1 MGVRRFHAGCALQ
14 TALHTLIRTRRPAVT
29 TDSAAKDAAPA
40 DPPTSPAGLKK
51 GAIGM
56 VAVIFMAV
64 ANAAPITAMTGN
76 TPIAVGFGNG
86 LGAPAG
92 FLFATII
99 LTLFALGY
107 VAMAKHITTTG
118 AFYGFI
124 SHGLGQVW
132 GMASGALATF
142 AYVVF
147 EGSLIGGCAY
157 FANDAVNTIVG
168 VNIPWL
174 VFAVGAI
181 VVIAALS
188 HFHIS
193 LAAAILGVTLVCE
206 VLILFSLAFSV
217 IFSGGG
223 PDGFML
229 DQTVLLNN
237 AFQGLPSEAFGTAAA
252 AGSMAIGLFFAFWS
266 WVGFETTA
274 VYGEESR
281 NPKKIIP
288 RATLIAVIGLGL
300 FYTFISAMVIAGNG
314 AKASVEASISA
325 SPLDLFFKLVDANLG
340 GFLLDIYKILLV
352 IGSFACALAFHNAAS
367 RYLYAL
373 GREIPSDRVRSTIG
387 GTHHKHG
394 SPYIASA
401 IQSII
406 TLVIVLLF
414 AGFTA
419 VQVPGA
425 DGVPVDTPSLVPY
438 TNVYG
443 LLALIGTAA
452 ILLVQAICSAAVI
465 SYFWARKT
473 HRGNVITTLICPL
486 IGGVAMLYV
495 VWLLWD
501 NRAFAAG
508 YAANSLVF
516 KAGPYLILGVF
527 VLGLAYA
534 LWMRFARPAAY
545 AEIGRTVME
554 DTHERSDE
562 PVA

>member
-1 MGVRRFHAGCALQ
+1 M
-14 TALHTLIRTRRPAVT
+14 
-29 TDSAAKDAAPA
+29 
-40 DPPTSPAGLKK
+40 
-51 GAIGM
+51 M
-56 VAVIFMAV
+56 AVIFMAV

-132 GMASGALATF
+132 GMASGMLATF

-157 FANDAVNTIVG
+157 FANDAVNTLVG
-168 VNIPWL
+168 VDVPWL
-174 VFAVGAI
+174 VFAIGAV
-181 VVIAALS
+181 VVIAALC

-193 LAAAILGVTLVCE
+193 LTAAILGVTLVAE
-206 VLILFSLAFSV
+206 VLILFALAFSV
-217 IFSGGG
+217 IFAGGG

-229 DQTVLLNN
+229 DKTVLLNN
-237 AFQGLPSEAFGTAAA
+237 AFTNLPEGAFGTAAA

-300 FYTFISAMVIAGNG
+300 FYTFVSAMVLAGNG
-314 AKASVEASISA
+314 AKASVEASISS
-325 SPLDLFFKLVDANLG
+325 SPLDLFFGLVQANLG
-340 GFLLDIYKILLV
+340 TIPLDIYKILLV

-367 RYLYAL
+367 RYLFAL
-373 GREIPSDRVRSTIG
+373 GREIPAAAVQKSIG
-387 GTHHKHG
+387 AAHPKHG

-401 IQSII
+401 VQALI
-406 TLVIVLLF
+406 TLVVVVLF
-414 AGFTA
+414 GVFTA
-419 VQVPGA
+419 VQVPDA
-425 DGVPVDTPSLVPY
+425 DGVPVDTPALVPY
-438 TNVYG
+438 VNIYG

-452 ILLVQAICSAAVI
+452 ILLVQAICSFAVI
-465 SYFWARKT
+465 WYFWVRKT
-473 HRGNVITTLICPL
+473 HRGNVITTLVCPL

-508 YAANSLVF
+508 YAANSQVF
-516 KAGPYLILGVF
+516 KAGPYLILAVF
-527 VLGLAYA
+527 VIGLVYA
-534 LWMRFARPAAY
+534 LWLRYSRPEVYGA
-545 AEIGRTVME
+545 IGRTVME
-554 DTHERSDE
+554 DAHER
-562 PVA
+562 P

>member
-1 MGVRRFHAGCALQ
+1 MA
-14 TALHTLIRTRRPAVT
+14 TE
-29 TDSAAKDAAPA
+29 SAPVA
-40 DPPTSPAGLKK
+40 DPPAAPAGLKK
-51 GAIGM
+51 GSVGM

-76 TPIAVGFGNG
+76 VPIAVGFGNG

-107 VAMAKHITTTG
+107 VAMARHITTTG

-124 SHGLGQVW
+124 SHGLGQIW
-132 GMASGALATF
+132 GMASGVLATF

-157 FANDAVNTIVG
+157 FANDAFNTIVG
-168 VNIPWL
+168 VDVPWL
-174 VFAVGAI
+174 VFGIGAVVLIG
-181 VVIAALS
+181 VLS

-193 LAAAILGVTLVCE
+193 LAAAVLGITLTAE
-206 VLILFSLAFSV
+206 VIILFALAFSV

-237 AFQGLPSEAFGTAAA
+237 AFESLPAGAFGSAAA

-300 FYTFISAMVIAGNG
+300 FYTFISSMVLAGNG
-314 AKASVEASISA
+314 ARASVDASISA
-325 SPLDLFFKLVDANLG
+325 SPLDLFFTLVGDNLG
-340 GFLLDIYKILLV
+340 GVLLSVYKILLV

-367 RYLYAL
+367 RYLFAL
-373 GREIPSDRVRSTIG
+373 GREIPSDKVKNTVG
-387 GTHHKHG
+387 AAHPTHG

-401 IQSII
+401 IQSAI

-414 AGFTA
+414 YFFTS
-419 VQVPGA
+419 VQVPDA
-425 DGVPVDTPSLVPY
+425 DGALVDTPALVPY
-438 TNVYG
+438 TNIYG

-465 SYFWARKT
+465 WYFWVRKT
-473 HRGNVITTLICPL
+473 HSGNLITTLICPL

-508 YAANSLVF
+508 YASSSLVF
-516 KAGPYLILGVF
+516 KAAPYIIVAVFAVGLG
-527 VLGLAYA
+527 YA
-534 LWMRFARPAAY
+534 LWLRAAKPAMY

-554 DTHERSDE
+554 DTHERSD
-562 PVA
+562 A

>member
-1 MGVRRFHAGCALQ
+1 VS
-14 TALHTLIRTRRPAVT
+14 TE
-29 TDSAAKDAAPA
+29 SAPVQSSEI
-40 DPPTSPAGLKK
+40 PSGLKK

-56 VAVIFMAV
+56 AAVIFMAV

-124 SHGLGQVW
+124 SHGLGQIW
-132 GMASGALATF
+132 GMAAGFLATF

-157 FANDAVNTIVG
+157 FANDAVNTIFNI
-168 VNIPWL
+168 NIPWL
-174 VFAVGAI
+174 VFAVAAVVAIGA
-181 VVIAALS
+181 LC

-193 LAAAILGVTLVCE
+193 LTAAILGVTLTAE
-206 VLILFSLAFSV
+206 VIILGALAFTV
-217 IFSGGG
+217 IFKGGG

-229 DQTVLLNN
+229 DQTVLLGN
-237 AFQGLPSEAFGTAAA
+237 AFEGLPAGAFGTAAA
-252 AGSMAIGLFFAFWS
+252 SGSMAIGLFFAFWS

-300 FYTFISAMVIAGNG
+300 FYTFVSAMVLAGNG
-314 AKASVEASISA
+314 AKTSVEASISA
-325 SPLDLFFKLVDANLG
+325 SPLDLFFNLVQANLG
-340 GFLLDIYKILLV
+340 GVLLDVYKILLV

-367 RYLYAL
+367 RYLFAL
-373 GREIPSDRVRSTIG
+373 GREIPSAAVKSTLG
-387 GTHHKHG
+387 AAHPKHG

-401 IQSII
+401 VQAVI
-406 TLVIVLLF
+406 TMAIVLAF
-414 AGFTA
+414 AFFTA
-419 VQVPGA
+419 VQVPDA
-425 DGVPVDTPSLVPY
+425 NGVPVDTPALVPY
-438 TNVYG
+438 TNIYG

-452 ILLVQAICSAAVI
+452 ILLVQAICSFAVI
-465 SYFWARKT
+465 SYFWVRKT

-508 YAANSLVF
+508 YASNSLVF
-516 KAGPYLILGVF
+516 KDAPFFIAGIF
-527 VLGLAYA
+527 VIGLAYA
-534 LWMRFARPAAY
+534 LWLRIARPAVY
-545 AEIGRTVME
+545 AEVGRTVME
-554 DTHERSDE
+554 DAHER
-562 PVA
+562 A

>member
-1 MGVRRFHAGCALQ
+1 
-14 TALHTLIRTRRPAVT
+14 VT
-29 TDSAAKDAAPA
+29 TESAAVETTAAP
-40 DPPTSPAGLKK
+40 PTGLKK
-51 GAIGM
+51 GAIGI

-76 TPIAVGFGNG
+76 VPIAVGWGNG

-107 VAMAKHITTTG
+107 VAMARHITTTG

-132 GMASGALATF
+132 GMASGMLATF

-157 FANDAVNTIVG
+157 FANDAVNTILD
-168 VNIPWL
+168 VNVPWL
-174 VFAVGAI
+174 VFAIGATVAI
-181 VVIAALS
+181 GLLC

-193 LAAAILGVTLVCE
+193 VTAAILGVTLTAE
-206 VLILFSLAFSV
+206 VLILLALAFTV

-229 DQTVLLNN
+229 DKTVLLNK
-237 AFQGLPSEAFGTAAA
+237 AFEGLPAGAFGTAAA

-300 FYTFISAMVIAGNG
+300 FYTFISAMVLAGNG
-314 AKASVEASISA
+314 AKTSVETSISA
-325 SPLDLFFKLVDANLG
+325 SPLNLFFGLVDANLG
-340 GFLLDIYKILLV
+340 TVLLDVYKILLV

-367 RYLYAL
+367 RYLFAL
-373 GREIPSDRVRSTIG
+373 GREIPSAKVQSTIG
-387 GTHHKHG
+387 AAHPKHG

-401 IQSII
+401 VQSVI

-419 VQVPGA
+419 VQVPDASGT
-425 DGVPVDTPSLVPY
+425 PVDTPSLVPY
-438 TNVYG
+438 TNIYG
-443 LLALIGTAA
+443 LLALIGTAG

-465 SYFWARKT
+465 WYFWVRKT
-473 HRGNVITTLICPL
+473 HRGNVITTLICPA

-508 YAANSLVF
+508 LAANSQVF
-516 KAGPYLILGVF
+516 KAAPYMILAVFLI
-527 VLGLAYA
+527 GLAYA
-534 LWMRFARPAAY
+534 VWLRFARPATY

-554 DTHERSDE
+554 DAHERAE
-562 PVA
+562 T

>member
-1 MGVRRFHAGCALQ
+1 MS
-14 TALHTLIRTRRPAVT
+14 
-29 TDSAAKDAAPA
+29 TDSAAVEAAA
-40 DPPTSPAGLKK
+40 PAGLKK

-76 TPIAVGFGNG
+76 VPIAVGFGNG

-92 FLFATII
+92 FLFATIA

-107 VAMAKHITTTG
+107 VAMARHITTTG

-132 GMASGALATF
+132 GMASGFLATF

-157 FANDAVNTIVG
+157 FANDAVNSIAG
-168 VNIPWL
+168 VDIPWL
-174 VFAVGAI
+174 AFAVAAI
-181 VVIAALS
+181 VAIAALC

-193 LAAAILGVTLVCE
+193 LTAAILGVTLVSE
-206 VLILFSLAFSV
+206 VLILLALAFTI

-229 DQTVLLNN
+229 DKTVLLNN
-237 AFQGLPSEAFGTAAA
+237 AFTSLPEGAFGTAAA

-300 FYTFISAMVIAGNG
+300 FYTFISAMVLAGNG

-325 SPLDLFFKLVDANLG
+325 SPLDLFFNLVDANLG
-340 GFLLDIYKILLV
+340 GFLLDVYKILLV

-367 RYLYAL
+367 RYLFAL
-373 GREIPSDRVRSTIG
+373 GREIPSDKVKSTLG
-387 GTHHKHG
+387 AAHPRHG

-401 IQSII
+401 VQALI
-406 TLVIVLLF
+406 TMVIVLLF
-414 AGFTA
+414 FGFTA
-419 VQVPGA
+419 VQVPDA
-425 DGVPVDTPSLVPY
+425 AGVPVDTPSLVPY
-438 TNVYG
+438 TNIYG

-452 ILLVQAICSAAVI
+452 ILLVQAICSIAVVW
-465 SYFWARKT
+465 YFWVRKT
-473 HRGNVITTLICPL
+473 HRGNVLTTLVCPVL
-486 IGGVAMLYV
+486 GALAMGYV

-516 KAGPYLILGVF
+516 KNAPFFIAGVF
-527 VLGLAYA
+527 LVGLGYA
-534 LWMRFARPAAY
+534 LWLRRARPEVY

-554 DTHERSDE
+554 DSHERS
-562 PVA
+562 

>member
-1 MGVRRFHAGCALQ
+1 M
-14 TALHTLIRTRRPAVT
+14 T
-29 TDSAAKDAAPA
+29 TESAAREISAAPA
-40 DPPTSPAGLKK
+40 PAPAGLKK
-51 GAIGM
+51 GAVGI

-76 TPIAVGFGNG
+76 VPIAVGFGNG

-92 FLFATII
+92 FLFATVA

-124 SHGLGQVW
+124 SHGLGQIW
-132 GMASGALATF
+132 GMASGLLATF

-174 VFAVGAI
+174 VFAIAAI
-181 VVIAALS
+181 VIIAALC

-193 LAAAILGVTLVCE
+193 LTAAILSVTLVSE
-206 VLILFSLAFSV
+206 VLVLFALAFSV
-217 IFSGGG
+217 IFKGGG

-229 DQTVLLNN
+229 NKTVALQR
-237 AFQGLPSEAFGTAAA
+237 AFESLPAGAFGTAAA

-288 RATLIAVIGLGL
+288 RATLIAVVGLGL
-300 FYTFISAMVIAGNG
+300 FYTFISALVLAGNG
-314 AKASVEASISA
+314 AKASIEASISA
-325 SPLDLFFKLVDANLG
+325 SPLDLFFKLVNANLG
-340 GFLLDIYKILLV
+340 GVLLDIYKVLLV

-367 RYLYAL
+367 RYLFAL
-373 GREIPSDRVRSTIG
+373 GREIPSAAVQKTVG
-387 GTHHKHG
+387 AAHPKHG

-401 IQSII
+401 IQSVI

-414 AGFTA
+414 AFFTA
-419 VQVPGA
+419 VQVPDSNGN
-425 DGVPVDTPSLVPY
+425 PVDTPLLVPY
-438 TNVYG
+438 TNIYG

-465 SYFWARKT
+465 WYFWVRKT
-473 HRGNVITTLICPL
+473 HRGNVITTLIAPL
-486 IGGVAMLYV
+486 LGGVAMLYV
-495 VWLLWD
+495 VWTLWD

-508 YAANSLVF
+508 LAANSLVF
-516 KAGPYLILGVF
+516 KAAPYIILAFF
-527 VLGLAYA
+527 VVGLAYA
-534 LWMRFARPAAY
+534 VWMRFANPETY

-554 DTHERSDE
+554 ESHERTEE
-562 PVA
+562 PAPEPA

>member
-1 MGVRRFHAGCALQ
+1 
-14 TALHTLIRTRRPAVT
+14 VT
-29 TDSAAKDAAPA
+29 TESAAVDSTAA
-40 DPPTSPAGLKK
+40 SQAGLKK
-51 GAIGM
+51 GAIGI

-76 TPIAVGFGNG
+76 VPIAVGFGNG

-92 FLFATII
+92 FLFATIV
-99 LTLFALGY
+99 LTVFSLGY

-132 GMASGALATF
+132 GMASGLLATF
-142 AYVVF
+142 AYVIF

-174 VFAVGAI
+174 VFAIGAI
-181 VVIAALS
+181 VIIAALC
-188 HFHIS
+188 HFHIT
-193 LAAAILGVTLVCE
+193 LTAAILGVTLISEVC
-206 VLILFSLAFSV
+206 VLFALAFSV
-217 IFSGGG
+217 IFKGGG
-223 PDGFML
+223 PDGLML
-229 DQTVLLNN
+229 NQTVLLNN
-237 AFQGLPSEAFGTAAA
+237 AFESLPAGAFGTAAA

-300 FYTFISAMVIAGNG
+300 FYTFISAMVLAGNG
-314 AKASVEASISA
+314 AKTSVETSISA
-325 SPLDLFFKLVDANLG
+325 SPLDLFFGLVRSNLG
-340 GFLLDIYKILLV
+340 SVLLDIYKILLV

-373 GREIPSDRVRSTIG
+373 GREIPFSAARSTVG
-387 GTHHKHG
+387 ATHPRHG

-401 IQSII
+401 TQSVI
-406 TLVIVLLF
+406 TLVMVLLF

-419 VQVPGA
+419 VQVPDA
-425 DGVPVDTPSLVPY
+425 NGVPVDTPSLVPY
-438 TNVYG
+438 TNIYG

-465 SYFWARKT
+465 SYFWVRKT
-473 HRGNVITTLICPL
+473 HPGNVITTLIAPL

-516 KAGPYLILGVF
+516 KAGPYIILAVF

-534 LWMRFARPAAY
+534 VWMRYAKPDAY
-545 AEIGRTVME
+545 AEIGRTVIE
-554 DTHERSDE
+554 DSHERAE
-562 PVA
+562 QPT

>member
-1 MGVRRFHAGCALQ
+1 MSAE
-14 TALHTLIRTRRPAVT
+14 
-29 TDSAAKDAAPA
+29 SAAVDTPAP
-40 DPPTSPAGLKK
+40 SGLKK

-132 GMASGALATF
+132 GMASGMLATF

-168 VNIPWL
+168 VDIPWL
-174 VFAVGAI
+174 VFAIGAT
-181 VVIAALS
+181 VVIGLLS

-193 LAAAILGVTLVCE
+193 LAAAILGVTLVAE
-206 VLILFSLAFSV
+206 VLVLFSLAFSV

-229 DQTVLLNN
+229 DKTVLLNR
-237 AFQGLPSEAFGTAAA
+237 AFESLPAEAFGTAAA

-300 FYTFISAMVIAGNG
+300 FYTFISAMVLAGNG

-325 SPLDLFFKLVDANLG
+325 SPLDLYFGLVEANLG
-340 GFLLDIYKILLV
+340 TFLLDVYKILLV

-373 GREIPSDRVRSTIG
+373 GREIPTDKVRNTIG
-387 GTHHKHG
+387 GTHPKHG

-406 TLVIVLLF
+406 TLVLVLLF
-414 AGFTA
+414 AFFTA
-419 VQVPGA
+419 VQVPDA
-425 DGVPVDTPSLVPY
+425 DGTPVDTPALVPY
-438 TNVYG
+438 VNIYG

-465 SYFWARKT
+465 SYFWVRKT

-508 YAANSLVF
+508 YAANSQVF
-516 KAGPYLILGVF
+516 KAAPYMILAVF
-527 VLGLAYA
+527 LVGLAYS
-534 LWMRFARPAAY
+534 LWLRFAKPAVY

-554 DTHERSDE
+554 DTHERSEE

>member
-1 MGVRRFHAGCALQ
+1 MSTESAPVD
-14 TALHTLIRTRRPAVT
+14 TPA
-29 TDSAAKDAAPA
+29 
-40 DPPTSPAGLKK
+40 PAGLKK

-132 GMASGALATF
+132 GMASGMLATF

-168 VNIPWL
+168 VDIPWL
-174 VFAVGAI
+174 VFAVGA
-181 VVIAALS
+181 VVIIGVLS

-193 LAAAILGVTLVCE
+193 LAAAILGVTLVAE
-206 VLILFSLAFSV
+206 VLVLFALAFSV

-229 DQTVLLNN
+229 DKTVLLNR
-237 AFQGLPSEAFGTAAA
+237 AFESLPAEAFGTAAA

-300 FYTFISAMVIAGNG
+300 FYTFISAMVLAGNG

-325 SPLDLFFKLVDANLG
+325 SPLDLYFGLVQANLG
-340 GFLLDIYKILLV
+340 TFLLDVYKILLV

-373 GREIPSDRVRSTIG
+373 GREIPADKVRRTIG
-387 GTHHKHG
+387 GTHAKHG
-394 SPYIASA
+394 SPYVASA
-401 IQSII
+401 VQSTI

-419 VQVPGA
+419 VQVPDA
-425 DGVPVDTPSLVPY
+425 DGMPVDTPSLVPY
-438 TNVYG
+438 TNIYG

-465 SYFWARKT
+465 SYFWVRKT
-473 HRGNVITTLICPL
+473 HPGNVMTTLICPL

-508 YAANSLVF
+508 YASESLVF
-516 KAGPYLILGVF
+516 KTGPYLILAVF
-527 VLGLAYA
+527 VIGLVYA
-534 LWMRFARPAAY
+534 LWLRFARPAVY

>member
-1 MGVRRFHAGCALQ
+1 MA
-14 TALHTLIRTRRPAVT
+14 TE
-29 TDSAAKDAAPA
+29 SAAVEPA
-40 DPPTSPAGLKK
+40 PAGLKK

-76 TPIAVGFGNG
+76 VPIAVGFGNG

-92 FLFATII
+92 FLFATIA

-132 GMASGALATF
+132 GMASGFLATF

-168 VNIPWL
+168 VDVPWL
-174 VFAVGAI
+174 AFAIGAI
-181 VVIAALS
+181 VVIGALC

-193 LAAAILGVTLVCE
+193 LTAAILGVTLVSE
-206 VLILFSLAFSV
+206 VLILLALALTV
-217 IFSGGG
+217 IAGGGG

-229 DQTVLLNN
+229 DKTVLLHN
-237 AFQGLPSEAFGTAAA
+237 AFTSLPEGAFGTAAA

-300 FYTFISAMVIAGNG
+300 FYTFISAMVLAGNG
-314 AKASVEASISA
+314 AKTSVDASISA
-325 SPLDLFFKLVDANLG
+325 SPLDLFFNLVESNLG
-340 GFLLDIYKILLV
+340 GVLLDVYKILLV

-367 RYLYAL
+367 RYLFAL
-373 GREIPSDRVRSTIG
+373 GREIPSAKVKSTLG
-387 GTHHKHG
+387 AAHPRHG

-401 IQSII
+401 VQSVI
-406 TLVIVLLF
+406 TLAIVVAFF
-414 AGFTA
+414 AFTA

-425 DGVPVDTPSLVPY
+425 DGVPVDTPALVPY
-438 TNVYG
+438 TNIYG
-443 LLALIGTAA
+443 ILALIGTAA
-452 ILLVQAICSAAVI
+452 ILLVQAICSVAVI
-465 SYFWARKT
+465 WYFWVRKT
-473 HRGNVITTLICPL
+473 HRGNIVTTLICPL
-486 IGGVAMLYV
+486 LGAVAMAYV

-508 YAANSLVF
+508 YAADSLVF
-516 KAGPYLILGVF
+516 KNAPFFIAAVFLIGLG
-527 VLGLAYA
+527 YA
-534 LWMRFARPAAY
+534 LWLRHTRPQVY

-554 DTHERSDE
+554 DSHERG
-562 PVA
+562 